1 MKQTGNQFSKDTIR
15 IINPRYQPLAVAV
28 AVALLTA
35 SFQLGALASSNLLL
49 DFTGGSANTFG
60 SSTTAGFQ
68 FTLSSSM
75 LVTGLGFWDEGANGL
90 IDNHTVGLWNS
101 SSPSVLLAS
110 TVVNNS
116 SVVVSSTSAAGD
128 WLFNSIAAPTL
139 PAGTY
144 VVGATSVAG
153 DPDLQR
159 QQTLAATTP
168 GVTFV
173 QAMDVGSPTLLY
185 PSPAAVLNDGL
196 FGPNIEISAV
206 PEPAAS
212 ALFGLSAVCSCCP
225 ALLISAGHAFPKT
238 KPQRDKNSC

>member
-1 MKQTGNQFSKDTIR
+1 M
-15 IINPRYQPLAVAV
+15 
-28 AVALLTA
+28 
-35 SFQLGALASSNLLL
+35 
-49 DFTGGSANTFG
+49 
-60 SSTTAGFQ
+60 
-68 FTLSSSM
+68 
-75 LVTGLGFWDEGANGL
+75 
-90 IDNHTVGLWNS
+90 GLWNS

-159 QQTLAATTP
+159 QQTLAATAP

-173 QAMDVGSPTLLY
+173 QAMDVGSPTLIY

-212 ALFGLSAVCSCCP
+212 ALFGLSAVCS
-225 ALLISAGHAFPKT
+225 
-238 KPQRDKNSC
+238 